1 MHTCVPAE
9 LSGLTTDDC
18 DTYRQGPSHT
28 PERQRARTLPY
39 RTGHTEVGHPH
50 ATTLAKTCY
59 ADMHTR
65 LLALTP
71 ARPHHLDRLPLLI
84 PDVAG
89 ERALGGMLLLGFVG
103 RLEGAPT
110 LRGGMPEVT
119 CT

>member
-1 MHTCVPAE
+1 MQ
-9 LSGLTTDDC
+9 L
-18 DTYRQGPSHT
+18 DTH
-28 PERQRARTLPY
+28 AHY
-39 RTGHTEVGHPH
+39 RTQLDTPRLPGHPH
-50 ATTLAKTCY
+50 ATTPAKTCY

-89 ERALGGMLLLGFVG
+89 ERALGGMLLLGIGG
-103 RLEGAPT
+103 RLEDAPT